1 MTDRYEKLYEDNLA
15 GKVTDEWFMELS
27 HKYEVERL
35 ELKDK
40 ITELRNRVDQLS
52 KLQIGREHFVSAIKK
67 FMEMQTLT
75 APLLQELIDHID
87 VFKAEGFGKNKTQRI
102 VIYYRFVGYLDLPDT
117 IPQDNYREDTRQGV
131 AIEYVTDKPQPD
143 AADAAS

>member
-1 MTDRYEKLYEDNLA
+1 MLTGFEQLRDKYRIVSVSPLLKGWSGDKKYILKSSDRERYVLRLSNHDLYEK
-15 GKVTDEWFMELS
+15 KKQQFEL
-27 HKYEVERL
+27 L
-35 ELKDK
+35 
-40 ITELRNRVDQLS
+40 
-52 KLQIGREHFVSAIKK
+52 VSAIKK

-87 VFKAEGFGKNKTQRI
+87 VFEAEGFGKNKTQRI

>member
-1 MTDRYEKLYEDNLA
+1 MQLQSKNSGKLQSSENILNI
-15 GKVTDEWFMELS
+15 KENERSMI
-27 HKYEVERL
+27 EV
-35 ELKDK
+35 
-40 ITELRNRVDQLS
+40 ELRNRVDQLS

-87 VFKAEGFGKNKTQRI
+87 VFEAEGFGKNKTQRI

-143 AADAAS
+143 AADVAS

>member
-1 MTDRYEKLYEDNLA
+1 MFREKKVFETEIRRCISRREKLTERYEKLYEDNLA

-67 FMEMQTLT
+67 F
-75 APLLQELIDHID
+75 ASSR
-87 VFKAEGFGKNKTQRI
+87 KI
-102 VIYYRFVGYLDLPDT
+102 VG
-117 IPQDNYREDTRQGV
+117 
-131 AIEYVTDKPQPD
+131 
-143 AADAAS
+143 

>member
-1 MTDRYEKLYEDNLA
+1 MKSFRSSLFQKA
-15 GKVTDEWFMELS
+15 G
-27 HKYEVERL
+27 EVSGRSPESPAAACEIPALLLRRRL
-35 ELKDK
+35 
-40 ITELRNRVDQLS
+40 LRNPR
-52 KLQIGREHFVSAIKK
+52 R
-67 FMEMQTLT
+67 
-75 APLLQELIDHID
+75 
-87 VFKAEGFGKNKTQRI
+87 GFGKNKTQRI